1 MKYYRKSKM
10 ELNEVYFW
18 TSTIK
23 DWKQLL
29 NQDKYKKS
37 IIEILQDLI
46 SRKLIILYGYVI
58 MPNHVHFL
66 WEAIAKNGKEM
77 PHASFNKAIGHMII
91 KDLKNHHPLV
101 LKHFEVNEKEREY
114 RVWQRDALAIHIDS
128 REKFEQKLEYT
139 HLNPLQ
145 ERWNICSRPENYQW
159 SSAEYYETGRN
170 KNNIISHY
178 MDRF

>member
-1 MKYYRKSKM
+1 M

-23 DWKQLL
+23 DWKHLL
-29 NQDKYKKS
+29 KPDKYKS
-37 IIEILQDLI
+37 LIIKILKDLL

-77 PHASFNKAIGHMII
+77 PHASFNKAIGHLII
-91 KDLKNHHPLV
+91 KDLKIHHPKV
-101 LKHFEVNEKEREY
+101 LLQFEVNEKERQY
-114 RVWQRDALAIHIDS
+114 RIWRRDALAILIDS

-139 HLNPLQ
+139 HLNPMQ
-145 ERWNICSRPENYQW
+145 EHWNFCSMPEDYKW
-159 SSAEYYETGRN
+159 SSARYYESGFEQNDMIT
-170 KNNIISHY
+170 HY
-178 MDRF
+178 MERF